1 MFSRSGHRRG
11 TMRRA
16 SNSARCSSVLPGLS
30 RVTDPYYRKS
40 ALLSRPLQKP
50 CLRSQ
55 ASSQPLHSKA
65 PRTRRSWLHSP
76 ARLLLFCC
84 CMLNCLWCISPSC
97 TAAAQP
103 DIEYDPEGSRL
114 VGRFLH
120 ITDIHPDEHYIT
132 DGSIASSCHR
142 NSTDDDDDDLKLLR
156 PGRTDGGVGGFFG
169 APYSICDSPFSLA
182 NATFDWIDKNL
193 MGNIDFVVWT
203 GDNARH
209 DSDNMHPRTQKEIED
224 LNRIIANKFLE
235 TFAPDKD
242 DPFQQRIPIVPSI
255 GNNDVYPHN
264 IMEAGPN
271 RILQHF
277 SEIWAD
283 FIPESQYHTFQHG
296 GYYTSEV
303 VPGKITVVSLNTLF
317 FFNQNAAVNGCDDDD
332 EPGTEQMDWLEVELE
347 SLRKRKMTA
356 YLTGH
361 VPPARK
367 SYSPSC
373 FIRYTDIAL
382 RFQDVIVGHLYGHAN
397 IDHFFILSQSTLTGS
412 GIDDEATDNKD
423 LKKTAFT
430 AGQSLSSSAQ
440 MSLEYKYGESEES
453 AVPLSPLSRRK
464 QAWENDS
471 QEDEFDPFHQLGLNS
486 YLLELWS
493 QYEDIPKHAKYN
505 DYAMV
510 FVAPSVIPTYNP
522 ALRIYAYQL
531 AIEKDRPIEKIEEQS
546 EVLEIQ
552 DEEESSSA
560 EDDVDDDISLD
571 GEKKKKKK
579 RKHKKPKKPK
589 KPKRPAN
596 PPAAPPIT
604 FGFPLSYTQY
614 WVNLTQANLEPHK
627 QPEFQ
632 VEYRTREDYG
642 MKDLSVPH
650 WLSLARKI
658 VTDNRMRDQY
668 LAWMVV
674 LTGTENDH
682 F

>member
-1 MFSRSGHRRG
+1 MSSRSGPCRG
-11 TMRRA
+11 TLRRA
-16 SNSARCSSVLPGLS
+16 SSSARCSTIASGSSCVS
-30 RVTDPYYRKS
+30 EPYCWKS
-40 ALLSRPLQKP
+40 TVSSRPSQTP

-55 ASSQPLHSKA
+55 ASSQPPHSKA
-65 PRTRRSWLHSP
+65 LRAKRSWLHSP
-76 ARLLLFCC
+76 ARLLFLCC

-103 DIEYDPEGSRL
+103 DIGYDPEKSRL

-142 NSTDDDDDDLKLLR
+142 NSTDGDDDDLGLLR

-224 LNRIIANKFLE
+224 LNRVIANKFLE

-277 SEIWAD
+277 SEIWAE

-303 VPGKITVVSLNTLF
+303 VAGKITVVSLNTLF

-397 IDHFFILSQSTLTGS
+397 IDHFFILSQSTLTGYDVD
-412 GIDDEATDNKD
+412 GEATDDKD
-423 LKKTAFT
+423 LGKEAIRTS
-430 AGQSLSSSAQ
+430 QNPSLSSQ
-440 MSLEYKYGESEES
+440 TSLGLKSGSLGEN
-453 AVPLSPLSRRK
+453 AVPTFPLSSRK

-471 QEDEFDPFHQLGLNS
+471 EEDEFDPFHQLGLNS

-505 DYAMV
+505 DYAIV
-510 FVAPSVIPTYNP
+510 YVAPSVIPTYNP
-522 ALRIYAYQL
+522 ALRIYTYQL
-531 AIEKDRPIEKIEEQS
+531 AIEKDRPIETIVEKS

-552 DEEESSSA
+552 EEESSSV
-560 EDDVDDDISLD
+560 EDDVDYVVSLD
-571 GEKKKKKK
+571 GKKKKK

-596 PPAAPPIT
+596 PAAAPPIT
-604 FGFPLSYTQY
+604 FGFPLNYTQY

-627 QPEFQ
+627 QPEFE

-658 VTDNRMRDQY
+658 VTDNRMREQY

>member
-1 MFSRSGHRRG
+1 MSSRSGRRRG

-16 SNSARCSSVLPGLS
+16 FNSARCSGVLS
-30 RVTDPYYRKS
+30 R
-40 ALLSRPLQKP
+40 
-50 CLRSQ
+50 
-55 ASSQPLHSKA
+55 SSS
-65 PRTRRSWLHSP
+65 
-76 ARLLLFCC
+76 
-84 CMLNCLWCISPSC
+84 
-97 TAAAQP
+97 P
-103 DIEYDPEGSRL
+103 DIGFDPEESRL

-132 DGSIASSCHR
+132 NGSIASSCHR
-142 NSTDDDDDDLKLLR
+142 NSTDGDDGDLRLLR
-156 PGRTDGGVGGFFG
+156 PGRTDGGVGGFYG
-169 APYSICDSPFSLA
+169 AHYSICDSPFSLA
-182 NATFDWIDKNL
+182 NATFDWIDRNL
-193 MGNIDFVVWT
+193 LGNIDFVVWT

-224 LNRIIANKFLE
+224 LNRAIANKFLE

-242 DPFQQRIPIVPSI
+242 DPFQQRIPIVPCI

-296 GYYTSEV
+296 GYFTSEV
-303 VPGKITVVSLNTLF
+303 VPGRITVVSLNTLF

-373 FIRYTDIAL
+373 FVRYTDIAL

-397 IDHFFILSQSTLTGS
+397 IDHFFILTQSTLTGS
-412 GIDDEATDNKD
+412 NIDDETTDNTEQGED
-423 LKKTAFT
+423 TLMVD
-430 AGQSLSSSAQ
+430 QSTLSSAQ
-440 MSLEYKYGESEES
+440 ISLAYKSEGSKESV
-453 AVPLSPLSRRK
+453 VPMPQLSRRSR
-464 QAWENDS
+464 AWAIDS
-471 QEDEFDPFHQLGLNS
+471 QEDGFDPFHQLGLNS

-522 ALRIYAYQL
+522 ALRIYTYQL
-531 AIEKDRPIEKIEEQS
+531 AIEKDRPSEPSETTVEQS
-546 EVLEIQ
+546 EDLENQ
-552 DEEESSSA
+552 DRVESSSHA
-560 EDDVDDDISLD
+560 DDMDDDISME
-571 GEKKKKKK
+571 GEKKKKK

-604 FGFPLSYTQY
+604 FGFPLNYTQY

-627 QPEFQ
+627 QPEYQ
-632 VEYRTREDYG
+632 IEYRTREDYG

-650 WLSLARKI
+650 WLNLARKI
-658 VTDNRMRDQY
+658 VTDTRMRDQY

>member
-1 MFSRSGHRRG
+1 
-11 TMRRA
+11 
-16 SNSARCSSVLPGLS
+16 
-30 RVTDPYYRKS
+30 
-40 ALLSRPLQKP
+40 
-50 CLRSQ
+50 
-55 ASSQPLHSKA
+55 
-65 PRTRRSWLHSP
+65 
-76 ARLLLFCC
+76 
-84 CMLNCLWCISPSC
+84 MLNCLWCISPSC

-103 DIEYDPEGSRL
+103 DIGYDPEGSRL

-224 LNRIIANKFLE
+224 LNRVIANKFLE

-303 VPGKITVVSLNTLF
+303 VVGKITVVSLNTLF

-423 LKKTAFT
+423 LKKTALT
-430 AGQSLSSSAQ
+430 AGHSLSPSAQ
-440 MSLEYKYGESEES
+440 MSLEYKYGESGES

-546 EVLEIQ
+546 KVLEIQ

-604 FGFPLSYTQY
+604 FGFPLNYTQY

-674 LTGTENDH
+674 LTGTKKDN

>member
-1 MFSRSGHRRG
+1 
-11 TMRRA
+11 
-16 SNSARCSSVLPGLS
+16 
-30 RVTDPYYRKS
+30 
-40 ALLSRPLQKP
+40 
-50 CLRSQ
+50 
-55 ASSQPLHSKA
+55 
-65 PRTRRSWLHSP
+65 
-76 ARLLLFCC
+76 
-84 CMLNCLWCISPSC
+84 MLNCLWCISPSC

-103 DIEYDPEGSRL
+103 DIGYDPEGSRL

-142 NSTDDDDDDLKLLR
+142 NSTDGDDDLKLLR

-182 NATFDWIDKNL
+182 NATFNWIDKNL
-193 MGNIDFVVWT
+193 MGTIDFVVWT

-224 LNRIIANKFLE
+224 LNRVIANKFLE

-277 SEIWAD
+277 SEIWAE

-332 EPGTEQMDWLEVELE
+332 EPGTEQMDWLEVELG

-412 GIDDEATDNKD
+412 NTDDEATDDEDAGKGA
-423 LKKTAFT
+423 LT
-430 AGQSLSSSAQ
+430 AGQGPSVSAQ
-440 MSLEYKYGESEES
+440 MILDYKSGGSGESAS
-453 AVPLSPLSRRK
+453 RTSLLSKRK
-464 QAWENDS
+464 QTLEDDS
-471 QEDEFDPFHQLGLNS
+471 QGDEFDPFHQLGLNS

-522 ALRIYAYQL
+522 ALRIYSYQL
-531 AIEKDRPIEKIEEQS
+531 AIEKGRSTETLAEQS
-546 EVLEIQ
+546 EDSGIQ
-552 DEEESSSA
+552 ENEGSSPV
-560 EDDVDDDISLD
+560 EDDVDDDVSFD
-571 GEKKKKKK
+571 GEKKKKK

-604 FGFPLSYTQY
+604 FGFPLNYTQY

-658 VTDNRMRDQY
+658 VTDTRMRDQY